1 MRIGAVQQTL
11 VTVLESG
18 PPRQAAPARAVHHRG
33 AVAAAAARGAH
44 PTLVRAPSCKASA
57 PPDAT
62 AEREMG
68 PLMQAISVYPQ
79 HPRRDALQVLGPT
92 LTVTV

>member
-1 MRIGAVQQTL
+1 MLHPPAPFITEELWQRLPHEGRIHRW
-11 VTVLESG
+11 S
-18 PPRQAAPARAVHHRG
+18 AP
-33 AVAAAAARGAH
+33 H
-44 PTLVRAPSCKASA
+44 PAASA